1 MNRALKL
8 AAFAVVLFATSVVAS
23 AQSAAKIENELMVH
37 MRAIKKYSAYG
48 PIRDYDRLVKENAA
62 FKKKLLRYT
71 KQPAT
76 LKHGFPKLGKAI
88 FMSTSADGK
97 FRIYSW
103 DTEEGG
109 TMHSF
114 ETVYQYMGTGGR
126 VYSKSYPSEEGDA
139 GSFVTDIFTLSTSN
153 GPVYLA
159 RFSAI
164 LSTIDSYQ
172 SIDLFKIR
180 GDSLDNRVKL
190 IKTSEGLTHTLGFE
204 YNFFSVVD
212 RKERPIK
219 LILYDAATRSI
230 RLPVVI
236 VDDKDQLGRVTN
248 KFITYRFNGTYFVR
262 VR

>member
-1 MNRALKL
+1 MNNVLKI
-8 AAFAVVLFATSVVAS
+8 AVVS
-23 AQSAAKIENELMVH
+23 AVFLLTTLAVSGQSAAKIENELMVH
-37 MRAIKKYSAYG
+37 VRAIKKYSAYG
-48 PIRDYDRLVKENAA
+48 PIRDYERLAKENTAL
-62 FKKKLLRYT
+62 KKKLLRYA
-71 KQPAT
+71 KRPAT
-76 LKHGFPKLGKAI
+76 LKYGFPKLGKAI
-88 FMSTSADGK
+88 FMSTSSDGK
-97 FRIYSW
+97 FRIYTW

-114 ETVYQYMGTGGR
+114 ESVYQYVGTGGR
-126 VYSKSYPSEEGDA
+126 VFSKSFPTEDGDA
-139 GSFVTDIFTLSTSN
+139 GAFVTDIFTLSTSS

-164 LSTIDSYQ
+164 LATAHSYQ

-190 IKTSEGLTHTLGFE
+190 IKTNEGLTNTLGFE

-212 RKERPIK
+212 RKERPLK

-236 VDDKDQLGRVTN
+236 VDDKDPLGRVTN
-248 KFITYRFNGTYFVR
+248 RFITYRFNGAYFVR

>member
-1 MNRALKL
+1 MKRARKFTAL
-8 AAFAVVLFATSVVAS
+8 AIVLLATTFAAS

-37 MRAIKKYSAYG
+37 VRAIKKYSAYG
-48 PIRDYDRLVKENAA
+48 PIRDYDRLAKENTAL
-62 FKKKLLRYT
+62 KKKLLRYA

-76 LKHGFPKLGKAI
+76 LKYGFPKLGKAI

-97 FRIYSW
+97 FRIYTW

-114 ETVYQYMGTGGR
+114 ESVYQYMGNRGR
-126 VYSKSYPSEEGDA
+126 VFSKSFPTEDGDA

-164 LSTIDSYQ
+164 LATADSYQ

-180 GDSLDNRVKL
+180 GDSLDNRVRL

-204 YNFFSVVD
+204 YNFFSVVK
-212 RKERPIK
+212 RKERPLK

-236 VDDKDQLGRVTN
+236 VDDKDPLGRVTN
-248 KFITYRFNGTYFVR
+248 KFIKYRFNGTYFVR
-262 VR
+262 ER